1 MDLNIVNIGAFAVL
15 IIVYITVRQLLKRF
29 ADFTGNIG
37 NSVYHEEEIK
47 TLEAKTIALEEKIN
61 NKP

>member
-15 IIVYITVRQLLKRF
+15 IIVYITIRQLLKRF

-47 TLEAKTIALEEKIN
+47 TLEAKIIVLEEKIN
-61 NKP
+61 NKL

>member
-1 MDLNIVNIGAFAVL
+1 MDFDIVKIGAFAVL
-15 IIVYITVRQLLKRF
+15 IIVYIMVRQLLKRF

-37 NSVYHEEEIK
+37 NSAYHEEEIK
-47 TLEAKTIALEEKIN
+47 TLEAKIIVLEEKIN

>member
-1 MDLNIVNIGAFAVL
+1 MDFNIVNIGAFAVL
-15 IIVYITVRQLLKRF
+15 IIVYIMVRQLLKRF

-37 NSVYHEEEIK
+37 NSAYHEEEIK
-47 TLEAKTIALEEKIN
+47 TLEAKIIVLEEKIN

>member
-1 MDLNIVNIGAFAVL
+1 MVKIGAFALL
-15 IIVYITVRQLLKRF
+15 IIVYIMVRQLLKRF

-37 NSVYHEEEIK
+37 NSAYHEEEIK
-47 TLEAKTIALEEKIN
+47 TLEAKIIVLEEKIN

>member
-1 MDLNIVNIGAFAVL
+1 MDFDIVKIGAFAVL
-15 IIVYITVRQLLKRF
+15 IIVYITVRKLLKRF

-37 NSVYHEEEIK
+37 DSAYYEEEIK
-47 TLEAKTIALEEKIN
+47 TLEAKIVALEEKIN

>member
-1 MDLNIVNIGAFAVL
+1 MDFDMVKIGAFALL
-15 IIVYITVRQLLKRF
+15 IIVYIMVRQLLKRF

-37 NSVYHEEEIK
+37 NSAYHEEEIK
-47 TLEAKTIALEEKIN
+47 TLEAKIIVLEEKIN

>member
-1 MDLNIVNIGAFAVL
+1 MDFDIVKIGAFAVL
-15 IIVYITVRQLLKRF
+15 IIVYIMVRQLLKRF
-29 ADFTGNIG
+29 ADFTENIG

-47 TLEAKTIALEEKIN
+47 TLEAKIIVLEEKIN